1 MKIVILGY
9 NGLIGNSLLD
19 NLNRIKS
26 FNLICV
32 ARNIDYK
39 PFNNPRIKY
48 HKWNFTSFKKSS
60 LSFLKKADIV
70 INCAGKIDEDK
81 KNFKFINFVFIKKFL
96 NYLKYHKGNLRI
108 IHLSSISVYGG
119 HSYFLG
125 EKKIINE
132 NSNILTDSVYSKYKF
147 EADLLIKNM
156 IYKKNNKNITFTILR
171 VSNVFGGKKKSNL
184 FRFSFFLIKLK
195 LWIKSFD
202 DVIFNFISVKDVAR
216 AVALSI
222 SKLRIS
228 RNKIYIISDDVKQK
242 KLYINYLGRKNFF
255 TVKIPISLVK
265 FVINFIPLPK
275 KILNLLLTISSRVTY
290 DNQKIIDELSFTPLY
305 SIHKKIKKI

>member
-1 MKIVILGY
+1 
-9 NGLIGNSLLD
+9 
-19 NLNRIKS
+19 
-26 FNLICV
+26 
-32 ARNIDYK
+32 
-39 PFNNPRIKY
+39 
-48 HKWNFTSFKKSS
+48 
-60 LSFLKKADIV
+60 
-70 INCAGKIDEDK
+70 
-81 KNFKFINFVFIKKFL
+81 
-96 NYLKYHKGNLRI
+96 
-108 IHLSSISVYGG
+108 
-119 HSYFLG
+119 
-125 EKKIINE
+125 
-132 NSNILTDSVYSKYKF
+132 
-147 EADLLIKNM
+147 M

-202 DVIFNFISVKDVAR
+202 DVMFNFISVKDVAR